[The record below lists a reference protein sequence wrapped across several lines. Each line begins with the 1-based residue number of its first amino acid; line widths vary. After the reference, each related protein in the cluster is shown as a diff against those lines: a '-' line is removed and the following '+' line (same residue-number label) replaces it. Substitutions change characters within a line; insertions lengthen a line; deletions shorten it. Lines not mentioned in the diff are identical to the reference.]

1 VRVAVLPEHPESS
14 LATSAGAVHERC
26 KGILGDVI
34 GLLPGHANVID
45 MPLVPRE
52 LSSRVVAEQ
61 GAPTLLSGL
70 LH

>member
-1 VRVAVLPEHPESS
+1 MSDA
-14 LATSAGAVHERC
+14 

-34 GLLPGHANVID
+34 GLLPGHADVID